1 MAAAVGAGEKSRL
14 SRLLRERVGVVHNPE
29 VEEKEV
35 TCTIKV
41 SIVFPQQLWARS
53 SASTGTIK
61 NIHVGYL
68 GEIKTRA
75 HRVSKSHSSVHTT
88 R

>member
-1 MAAAVGAGEKSRL
+1 MAAAVGAGGKSRL

-41 SIVFPQQLWARS
+41 SIVFPS
-53 SASTGTIK
+53 SCGPEVAQAQAPLKLKLKIYMSDIWGK
-61 NIHVGYL
+61 
-68 GEIKTRA
+68 
-75 HRVSKSHSSVHTT
+75 
-88 R
+88 